1 MGKELDKCSMERDR
15 YRVLVEQS
23 KYKNLVLH
31 DNTNNQYRF
40 TLTNTISSSELLV
53 KTRDQNNLLKIEV
66 ISNIYLFNSINL
78 NKLYSFVEYV

>member
-1 MGKELDKCSMERDR
+1 MSKELDKCSMERDR

-23 KYKNLVLH
+23 KSKSLALH

-53 KTRDQNNLLKIEV
+53 KTTDQNNLLKIEV
-66 ISNIYLFNSINL
+66 ISIIYLLNSINL
-78 NKLYSFVEYV
+78 NKF